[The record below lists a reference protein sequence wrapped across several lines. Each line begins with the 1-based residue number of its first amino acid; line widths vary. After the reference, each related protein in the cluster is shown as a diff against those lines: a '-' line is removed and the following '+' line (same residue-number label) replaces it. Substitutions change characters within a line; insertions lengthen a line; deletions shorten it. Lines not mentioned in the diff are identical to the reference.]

1 MLKARVVFDDF
12 QLVCRMLKEESG
24 KQEYRI
30 LWVAA
35 LTLCRAVG
43 HVLNKVDGKA
53 SSEAKKVIADMFAGW
68 KEGDGNKIFREF
80 IEKERNLVLKQYE
93 TGYDDGPLDI
103 YTCEN
108 VYDIV
113 DIRGC
118 AMAKGEYFGSQSS
131 VVLQQAIVWW
141 DGQLSEIERC
151 LAETARE

>member
-1 MLKARVVFDDF
+1 MLKARGVFGDF
-12 QLVCRMLKEESG
+12 QRVCGMLKEESG

-43 HVLNKVDGKA
+43 HVLDKVDGKA
-53 SSEAKKVIADMFAGW
+53 SSEAKKIINDMFAGW
-68 KEGDGNKIFREF
+68 KNGDENKIFREF

-93 TGYDDGPLDI
+93 IGYDDGPLDI
-103 YTCEN
+103 HSCDN

-113 DIRGC
+113 DVHGC

-131 VVLQQAIVWW
+131 DILQQAIVWW
-141 DGQLSEIERC
+141 ETQLDEIERRI
-151 LAETARE
+151 EGN